1 MIYRESIWLRE
12 EESSTSTKRTPG
24 ARIFTIT
31 SSWNSSSSC
40 QEELTLSLQRLS
52 FVDLFPQ
59 ELTDHLS
66 PSPSLSSTLEKTEI
80 ELLLSFQPSP
90 MTKECLKFPSS
101 LSPHLDS
108 LKPLE
113 QESPKLVENA
123 WLLMSSSC
131 NPQLV
136 SGINTFWS
144 LYLRFKHAPS

>member
-1 MIYRESIWLRE
+1 MVNRESIWLRE

-24 ARIFTIT
+24 ARIFIIT
-31 SSWNSSSSC
+31 SLWNSSSSC
-40 QEELTLSLQRLS
+40 QEELTPSSQRPS

-80 ELLLSFQPSP
+80 ELLLSFQLSP
-90 MTKECLKFPSS
+90 MMKECLKFPSS

-113 QESPKLVENA
+113 QESPKLVVNA

-131 NPQLV
+131 KPQLV
-136 SGINTFWS
+136 SSTNTFWPI
-144 LYLRFKHAPS
+144 LFRFKYAPS